1 MRALAGAMIM
11 MAAAATPVV
20 AQQES
25 VTERWSVELDAAFFG
40 EYDDSGLWG
49 SGAGGGITGWWAL
62 NTTTYLGAHFSVT
75 QWSYES
81 SSVVSDLVPPGSE
94 LRSEEST
101 GHVQLVSLTP
111 LIRYQREEVMGTLGA
126 FAAAGGGVAY
136 LRQHALT
143 DVTFFPPSVGAASFE
158 LDDSSWNASIEML
171 AGLRLPVSSSSWL
184 ELISSYRALFAD
196 ETANLVGIGVGFH
209 VRV

>member
-25 VTERWSVELDAAFFG
+25 VTE
-40 EYDDSGLWG
+40 
-49 SGAGGGITGWWAL
+49 
-62 NTTTYLGAHFSVT
+62 
-75 QWSYES
+75 WSYES

-126 FAAAGGGVAY
+126 FAAAGGGKRAQGSHDLLALIANQRGQGNQLHVAGR
-136 LRQHALT
+136 LLG
-143 DVTFFPPSVGAASFE
+143 PELGA
-158 LDDSSWNASIEML
+158 
-171 AGLRLPVSSSSWL
+171 
-184 ELISSYRALFAD
+184 
-196 ETANLVGIGVGFH
+196 
-209 VRV
+209 